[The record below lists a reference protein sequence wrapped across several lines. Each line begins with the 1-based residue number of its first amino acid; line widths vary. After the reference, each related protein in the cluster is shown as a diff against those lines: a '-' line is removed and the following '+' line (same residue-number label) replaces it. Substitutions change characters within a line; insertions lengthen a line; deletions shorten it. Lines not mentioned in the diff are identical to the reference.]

1 MVPGG
6 LLRLCTH
13 SGESVSG
20 RSEGSYLVIHSI
32 LAALPSRA
40 AASCSILPARI
51 VLPLL
56 FVPSQVYPKR
66 PRHAGDE
73 VGIGAQ
79 LWVVPTTTSLIHACR
94 GQMQLA
100 YG

>member
-1 MVPGG
+1 MRWFLVAYFVSV
-6 LLRLCTH
+6 LIVARVSL
-13 SGESVSG
+13 GEAKVA
-20 RSEGSYLVIHSI
+20 IHSI

-56 FVPSQVYPKR
+56 FVPSQVYPR
-66 PRHAGDE
+66 HPRHAGDE